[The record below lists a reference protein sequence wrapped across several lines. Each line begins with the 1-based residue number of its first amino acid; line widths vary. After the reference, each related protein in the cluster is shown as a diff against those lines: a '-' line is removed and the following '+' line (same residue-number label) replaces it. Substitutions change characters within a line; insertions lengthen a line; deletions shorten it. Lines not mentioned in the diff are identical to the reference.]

1 MKDLNTQPAYFILNF
16 KSDIR
21 YFKSKI
27 KFSKLITYVI
37 ITTFLSISIKNEV
50 VAQNGCLTCASLAT
64 YPQLASV
71 NTNDGALTELILGS
85 LLGTSVNL
93 TALNWQGLAQGDVA
107 VLEMLEILQAQLGL
121 SSPEAVLNANLT
133 LAQILN
139 AAATAASNSGTAAA
153 LNAFAVSVPSGTVQ
167 LANILSANLINGSLA
182 DFDINAFTLVTGL
195 VQLYN
200 YENVATTPT
209 PIAANIPLVGNV
221 TVYAQVVEPPHFGCI
236 NEGDG
241 FFSAGVRL
249 LLQVSLLNQS
259 AIQTNINILNVASV
273 NSSTTLTNVSI
284 YIDVARGDVSVD
296 EVNSSGNT
304 VDLSVQPGLARAA
317 IGTIPINNFFNR
329 AQDPFASLD
338 FATIGNINVDVDFL
352 LLPDVNVNLG
362 LQVKG
367 LGDASPG
374 VLAITRGV
382 PFGPETIGSS
392 STVIATLLNDLT
404 VNSTYQLTP
413 NSLGAVIL
421 NPLIVALKNSVG
433 TVLFANNTGIVYNIL
448 ANVADPLLNAT
459 GIGIGQVII
468 GSAGIAEVC
477 FDFDDTPNI
486 YNTLMSSGGPFHQIT
501 PNLYLGTQMPNA
513 DADGMPG
520 VMGQPA
526 DNDGPDDGLVASY
539 GVVSG
544 NNYSLTVVAT
554 NNTGMDA
561 LLVAWIDFDG
571 NGSFEANE
579 SSQVIVGQGTN
590 QSIPLSWIIADTVVA
605 SSYIRARISTDPV
618 FVNNPST
625 VGFCTDGEVEG
636 ELITFAILPVTLL
649 KFDGQK
655 LPDHNMLT
663 WIVENEENFYGFQIE
678 RSKDAAIFTSVGFIP
693 SSKNQRSGR
702 KIYTFTDADG
712 SQSNYYYRLKM
723 VDLDEKFT
731 YSKIIY
737 LDGSKATGFDF
748 YPNPAS
754 NQVRIDI
761 NGTDQKDVL
770 VEIFDF
776 SGKMVLRNKFTNFDD
791 NLIDLDIDLLDQG
804 MYILSITHGTS
815 QAIHKKLL
823 IQK

>member
-1 MKDLNTQPAYFILNF
+1 
-16 KSDIR
+16 
-21 YFKSKI
+21 
-27 KFSKLITYVI
+27 
-37 ITTFLSISIKNEV
+37 
-50 VAQNGCLTCASLAT
+50 
-64 YPQLASV
+64 
-71 NTNDGALTELILGS
+71 
-85 LLGTSVNL
+85 
-93 TALNWQGLAQGDVA
+93 
-107 VLEMLEILQAQLGL
+107 
-121 SSPEAVLNANLT
+121 
-133 LAQILN
+133 
-139 AAATAASNSGTAAA
+139 
-153 LNAFAVSVPSGTVQ
+153 
-167 LANILSANLINGSLA
+167 
-182 DFDINAFTLVTGL
+182 
-195 VQLYN
+195 
-200 YENVATTPT
+200 
-209 PIAANIPLVGNV
+209 
-221 TVYAQVVEPPHFGCI
+221 
-236 NEGDG
+236 
-241 FFSAGVRL
+241 
-249 LLQVSLLNQS
+249 
-259 AIQTNINILNVASV
+259 
-273 NSSTTLTNVSI
+273 
-284 YIDVARGDVSVD
+284 
-296 EVNSSGNT
+296 
-304 VDLSVQPGLARAA
+304 
-317 IGTIPINNFFNR
+317 
-329 AQDPFASLD
+329 
-338 FATIGNINVDVDFL
+338 
-352 LLPDVNVNLG
+352 
-362 LQVKG
+362 
-367 LGDASPG
+367 
-374 VLAITRGV
+374 
-382 PFGPETIGSS
+382 
-392 STVIATLLNDLT
+392 
-404 VNSTYQLTP
+404 
-413 NSLGAVIL
+413 
-421 NPLIVALKNSVG
+421 
-433 TVLFANNTGIVYNIL
+433 
-448 ANVADPLLNAT
+448 
-459 GIGIGQVII
+459 
-468 GSAGIAEVC
+468 
-477 FDFDDTPNI
+477 
-486 YNTLMSSGGPFHQIT
+486 MSSGGPFHQIT

>member
-1 MKDLNTQPAYFILNF
+1 M
-16 KSDIR
+16 R
-21 YFKSKI
+21 
-27 KFSKLITYVI
+27 
-37 ITTFLSISIKNEV
+37 
-50 VAQNGCLTCASLAT
+50 
-64 YPQLASV
+64 
-71 NTNDGALTELILGS
+71 
-85 LLGTSVNL
+85 
-93 TALNWQGLAQGDVA
+93 
-107 VLEMLEILQAQLGL
+107 
-121 SSPEAVLNANLT
+121 
-133 LAQILN
+133 
-139 AAATAASNSGTAAA
+139 
-153 LNAFAVSVPSGTVQ
+153 
-167 LANILSANLINGSLA
+167 
-182 DFDINAFTLVTGL
+182 
-195 VQLYN
+195 
-200 YENVATTPT
+200 EN
-209 PIAANIPLVGNV
+209 
-221 TVYAQVVEPPHFGCI
+221 
-236 NEGDG
+236 G